1 MDVGGDAAGV
11 PAGVATCA
19 PVAIGP
25 INTQSSVSNATT
37 IHLTGFMT
45 VIEPSLRPRIVM
57 NVSIGRGFRIFSAGT
72 SGVEMRRFADRIVVM
87 EDGAV
92 AAQAS
97 WYQWPSAAP
106 RQWGQESFVPRAYRQ
121 YFREIYDL
129 IEEMLGAQARQIE
142 TAASWMADAIAQ
154 QGGVVHLF
162 GSGHSHM
169 IAEEVFHRAGSLM
182 PFNPM
187 LDPNL
192 TLFGM
197 VNATLLERTSGY
209 GAVVINTHDI
219 RPGEVG
225 IVASQSG
232 VNPGPIEVALAAKER
247 GARTIAITADRTYA
261 DAPSR
266 HSSGKRLADVT
277 DLTLDTGVPR
287 GDAVVTLPG
296 VEAPVGGASSVLG
309 IALINALVVETADV
323 LRQRGIEPPVIPS
336 MNLPGG
342 DERMEELTAR
352 YRDRLPLLRRA

>member
-1 MDVGGDAAGV
+1 
-11 PAGVATCA
+11 
-19 PVAIGP
+19 
-25 INTQSSVSNATT
+25 
-37 IHLTGFMT
+37 MT
-45 VIEPSLRPRIVM
+45 
-57 NVSIGRGFRIFSAGT
+57 
-72 SGVEMRRFADRIVVM
+72 
-87 EDGAV
+87 
-92 AAQAS
+92 
-97 WYQWPSAAP
+97 
-106 RQWGQESFVPRAYRQ
+106 RAYRQ

-219 RPGEVG
+219 RPGEVV
-225 IVASQSG
+225 IVASNSG
-232 VNPGPIEVALAAKER
+232 VNPVPIEVALAAKER

-342 DERMEELTAR
+342 DERMEELAAR